1 MRRRAFMALLG
12 GAAVA
17 WPFATRAQQPGKIP
31 RVGVLSADS
40 PAVSGNLIES
50 FRQGLRDLG
59 YVEGR
64 TIDIEYRWA
73 DGRFD
78 QLPNLAA
85 ELVGRNVDIILAA
98 GGGQSVLA
106 AKAATA
112 TLPIVMTNVGDPVAL
127 GFVASLARP
136 GGNITGVSNQTLEL
150 RGKHLELLKDAFPH
164 VARVAV
170 LWNPDNPGSVV
181 SRKQFDGPARSLGI
195 TLQSVEYR
203 PIDDLEQAFSGMKS
217 ERAQALATINSA
229 LVVSQRRRIVEL
241 AARSGLPTIGSESQW
256 PKAGALMSY
265 GVSYVYQYRRAA
277 TYIDRILK
285 GTKPGELPI
294 EQPTKFELVVNL
306 KAAKAIGLTIPDTLL
321 VRADE
326 VIE

>member
-1 MRRRAFMALLG
+1 MRRRAFMTVIG
-12 GAAVA
+12 GAVA
-17 WPFATRAQQPGKIP
+17 WPLAARAQQMGKVP

-59 YVEGR
+59 YTEGR
-64 TIDIEYRWA
+64 TIGIEYRWA

-85 ELVGRNVDIILAA
+85 ELVGLNVDIILAA

-112 TLPIVMTNVGDPVAL
+112 TLPIVMTNVGDPVAF

-136 GGNITGVSNQTLEL
+136 GGNITGVSNQALEV
-150 RGKHLELLKDAFPH
+150 RGKHLELLKDAFPY

-170 LWNPDNPGSVV
+170 LWNPDNPGSVI
-181 SRKQFDGPARSLGI
+181 SRKAFDGPARSLGI
-195 TLQSVEYR
+195 SLQSVEYR
-203 PIDDLEQAFSGMKS
+203 PIDDLEQVFAAMKS
-217 ERAQALATINSA
+217 ERAEALAIINSA
-229 LVVSQRRRIVEL
+229 LVASQRRRIVEL
-241 AARSGLPTIGSESQW
+241 AAGGGLPTIGAESQW
-256 PKAGALMSY
+256 PKAGGLLSY

-277 TYIDRILK
+277 TYVDKILK
-285 GTKPGELPI
+285 GANPGELPI